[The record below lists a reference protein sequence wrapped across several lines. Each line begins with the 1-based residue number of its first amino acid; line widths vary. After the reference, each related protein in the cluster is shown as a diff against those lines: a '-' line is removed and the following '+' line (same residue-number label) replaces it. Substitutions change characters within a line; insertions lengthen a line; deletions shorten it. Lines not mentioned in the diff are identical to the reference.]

1 MLVRIR
7 NILAPPEFEDK
18 EKTRVA
24 KILYIISLVI
34 LAILAIVSAVTPFIF
49 HRWNGPIISGIT
61 LIPVSIM
68 MILIR
73 KGHIRIASMFFAF
86 SVLLLDTVLIVIS
99 GGLEGGIAVGYV
111 IVVITA
117 GLLLGGWAGVGIAG
131 VIAFLGFGMVYAQ
144 RVNLLPM
151 AIIEL
156 DLTAK
161 WISLTANTLLASVI
175 LYLVMKSLNEALE
188 RASRNERAMEK
199 AVNEL
204 QKLKDFHENIV
215 QSVGET
221 IFIEDENGILTFV
234 NPRIEKLLGYKSQE
248 LIGKHWSALVAEA
261 YKIKVTEETS
271 KRSAGIESQ
280 YETILIHKEGLE
292 VPVIVNARPLFDE
305 ERYVGVISTFTNI
318 TERKKAEDQLLFD
331 ALHDGLT
338 GLPNRVLFDDRLN
351 HVVARS
357 KRRKDYNYAVLFMDL
372 DRFKVVN
379 DSLGHNMGD
388 ELLIAVGQRLSKCV
402 RAVDT
407 VARFGGDEFVILLDD
422 VNGVSEV
429 LLVVN
434 RIQSELRQPFHIN
447 GHTVFTSVSIGI
459 VMNSEDY
466 HSPEDIIRDADTA
479 MYRAKNFGKDRFE
492 LFDPEMRLDALNRLR
507 IESDLRLAFDHGEL
521 RIYYQPLISIKTD
534 QLVGLEALLR
544 WQHPVRGLLLP
555 DEFLDIAEETGLII
569 PIGRWVLQEACLTV
583 KKMQDKYEFTPPLLI
598 SVNLSRK
605 QFFNPELSLDI
616 AHTLEDTGI
625 EADSLKLEIC
635 EDVIMEDTEKTI
647 AVIHRILDIGVRI
660 QMDDFG
666 IGYSSLATL
675 HRFPIE
681 ALKIPREFIT
691 MADPGK
697 DAYKVAST
705 IISLAK
711 QMNLSVIAEGVE
723 TDQQL
728 DFLRKEGCDLWQGHL
743 YAQAMNAEALDA
755 LLLKILSE

>member
-34 LAILAIVSAVTPFIF
+34 FTILAIVSAVTPFIF
-49 HRWNGPIISGIT
+49 HRWNGPIVSGIT

-73 KGHIRIASMFFAF
+73 KGHVRIASMFFAF

-131 VIAFLGFGMVYAQ
+131 VIALLGLGMVYAQ

-248 LIGKHWSALVAEA
+248 LIGKHWSALVPET

-318 TERKKAEDQLLFD
+318 TERKKAE
-331 ALHDGLT
+331 
-338 GLPNRVLFDDRLN
+338 
-351 HVVARS
+351 
-357 KRRKDYNYAVLFMDL
+357 
-372 DRFKVVN
+372 
-379 DSLGHNMGD
+379 
-388 ELLIAVGQRLSKCV
+388 
-402 RAVDT
+402 
-407 VARFGGDEFVILLDD
+407 
-422 VNGVSEV
+422 
-429 LLVVN
+429 
-434 RIQSELRQPFHIN
+434 
-447 GHTVFTSVSIGI
+447 
-459 VMNSEDY
+459 
-466 HSPEDIIRDADTA
+466 
-479 MYRAKNFGKDRFE
+479 
-492 LFDPEMRLDALNRLR
+492 
-507 IESDLRLAFDHGEL
+507 
-521 RIYYQPLISIKTD
+521 
-534 QLVGLEALLR
+534 
-544 WQHPVRGLLLP
+544 
-555 DEFLDIAEETGLII
+555 
-569 PIGRWVLQEACLTV
+569 
-583 KKMQDKYEFTPPLLI
+583 
-598 SVNLSRK
+598 
-605 QFFNPELSLDI
+605 
-616 AHTLEDTGI
+616 
-625 EADSLKLEIC
+625 
-635 EDVIMEDTEKTI
+635 
-647 AVIHRILDIGVRI
+647 
-660 QMDDFG
+660 
-666 IGYSSLATL
+666 
-675 HRFPIE
+675 
-681 ALKIPREFIT
+681 
-691 MADPGK
+691 
-697 DAYKVAST
+697 
-705 IISLAK
+705 
-711 QMNLSVIAEGVE
+711 
-723 TDQQL
+723 
-728 DFLRKEGCDLWQGHL
+728 
-743 YAQAMNAEALDA
+743 
-755 LLLKILSE
+755 